1 MNEWG
6 QLLPLALTIALSPLP
21 LAGLLLILLAPDGFK
36 AAAGFSI
43 GWFLGVLFSATLLA
57 LLSSLL
63 PHDRSVGTST
73 LQVAVPL
80 LLGIAL
86 IVLGL
91 VQWHDRPQ
99 RGAEVPLPR
108 WLNALD
114 RLTPARATIIGV
126 GYAAFRPK
134 NLVMAAAAG
143 VVILG
148 AHSDPTG
155 ILISVAVFTALASI
169 TMLGP
174 VIAYAFGG
182 TAVREK
188 LVHLR
193 GWLVRNMPLITVV
206 TVLVL
211 GAFLVLAGLAAWFG
225 QLLGC
230 AHVLH
235 PLPCL
240 LPTPA

>member
-1 MNEWG
+1 MSEWG

-21 LAGLLLILLAPDGFK
+21 LAALLLMLLAPGGFR

-43 GWFLGVLFSATLLA
+43 GWFLGVLLSATLLA

-63 PHDRSVGTST
+63 PHDRGAGSSL
-73 LQVAVPL
+73 LQVVVPL
-80 LLGIAL
+80 LLGSAL
-86 IVLGL
+86 IVLGI
-91 VQWHDRPQ
+91 VQWHDRPS
-99 RGAEVPLPR
+99 RGADVPLPR
-108 WLNALD
+108 WLSALD
-114 RLTPARATIIGV
+114 RLTPGRATIIGV

-148 AHSDPTG
+148 AHADPTG
-155 ILISVAVFTALASI
+155 IVISVAVFTALASI

-174 VIAYAFGG
+174 VVAYAFGG
-182 TAVREK
+182 QAVRGK
-188 LVHLR
+188 LARLR
-193 GWLVRNMPLITVV
+193 EWLVRNMPLITVA

-225 QLLGC
+225 QLLG
-230 AHVLH
+230 
-235 PLPCL
+235 
-240 LPTPA
+240 

>member
-21 LAGLLLILLAPDGFK
+21 LAALLLMLLAPDGFK

-43 GWFLGVLFSATLLA
+43 GWFVGVLLSATLLA

-63 PHDRSVGTST
+63 PHDRSAGTRA

-80 LLGIAL
+80 VLGIGL
-86 IVLGL
+86 IALGL
-91 VQWHDRPQ
+91 VQWHDRP
-99 RGAEVPLPR
+99 RGGVEVPLPR

-114 RLTPARATIIGV
+114 RLTPTRATILGV

-148 AHSDPTG
+148 AHTDPTG
-155 ILISVAVFTALASI
+155 IVFSVALFTALASI

-174 VIAYAFGG
+174 VLAYAFGG
-182 TAVREK
+182 AKVRLR
-188 LVHLR
+188 LVRLR
-193 GWLVRNMPLITVV
+193 VWLVRNMPLITVI
-206 TVLVL
+206 TVLLL
-211 GAFLVLAGLAAWFG
+211 GVFLVFTGLSEG
-225 QLLGC
+225 LRQTLL
-230 AHVLH
+230 
-235 PLPCL
+235 
-240 LPTPA
+240 

>member
-21 LAGLLLILLAPDGFK
+21 LAALLLMLLAPDGFK
-36 AAAGFSI
+36 AAVGFSI

-63 PHDRSVGTST
+63 PHDRGSGSRA

-86 IVLGL
+86 LVLGI
-91 VQWHDRPQ
+91 VQWHDRPS
-99 RGAEVPLPR
+99 RGADVPLPR
-108 WLNALD
+108 WLSALD

-148 AHSDPTG
+148 AHADPTG
-155 ILISVAVFTALASI
+155 IVISVAVFAALASI

-174 VIAYAFGG
+174 VLAYAFGG
-182 TAVREK
+182 AAVHGRLARLRE
-188 LVHLR
+188 
-193 GWLVRNMPLITVV
+193 WLVRNMPTITVI
-206 TVLVL
+206 TVLLL
-211 GAFLVLAGLAAWFG
+211 GVFLVLAGLAAWSG
-225 QLLGC
+225 QLL
-230 AHVLH
+230 A
-235 PLPCL
+235 
-240 LPTPA
+240 

>member
-1 MNEWG
+1 MNELG

-63 PHDRSVGTST
+63 PHDRSAGSRT

-99 RGAEVPLPR
+99 RGTEVPLPR
-108 WLNALD
+108 WLSALD
-114 RLTPARATIIGV
+114 RLTPVRATIIGV

-148 AHSDPTG
+148 AHTDPRG
-155 ILISVAVFTALASI
+155 IVFSVALFTALASI

-174 VIAYAFGG
+174 VLAYAFGG
-182 TAVREK
+182 PAVREK
-188 LVHLR
+188 LVRLR
-193 GWLVRNMPLITVV
+193 GWLVLNMPVITVV
-206 TVLVL
+206 TVLLL
-211 GAFLVLAGLAAWFG
+211 GVFLVLAGLAQLAG
-225 QLLGC
+225 QLLR
-230 AHVLH
+230 
-235 PLPCL
+235 
-240 LPTPA
+240 

>member
-1 MNEWG
+1 MGEWG

-21 LAGLLLILLAPDGFK
+21 LAALLLMLLAPGGFR

-43 GWFLGVLFSATLLA
+43 GWFVGVLIAATLLA

-63 PHDRSVGTST
+63 PHDRGAGSGV
-73 LQVAVPL
+73 LQVVVPL
-80 LLGIAL
+80 LLGVAL
-86 IVLGL
+86 IVLGI

-99 RGAEVPLPR
+99 PGVEVPLPR
-108 WLNALD
+108 WLTALD
-114 RLTPARATIIGV
+114 RLTPVRATIIGV

-148 AHSDPTG
+148 AHADPTA
-155 ILISVAVFTALASI
+155 IVLSVAVFTALASI

-174 VIAYAFGG
+174 VLAYAFGG
-182 TAVREK
+182 AAVRVR
-188 LVHLR
+188 LARLR
-193 GWLVRNMPLITVV
+193 EWLVRNMPTITVI

-211 GAFLVLAGLAAWFG
+211 GVFLVLAGLGA
-225 QLLGC
+225 LLTPL
-230 AHVLH
+230 VL
-235 PLPCL
+235 
-240 LPTPA
+240 

>member
-1 MNEWG
+1 MSEWG

-21 LAGLLLILLAPDGFK
+21 LAALLLMLLAPGGFR

-43 GWFLGVLFSATLLA
+43 GWFLGVLLSATLLA

-63 PHDRSVGTST
+63 PHDRGAGSSL
-73 LQVAVPL
+73 LQVVVPL
-80 LLGIAL
+80 LLGSAL
-86 IVLGL
+86 IVLGI
-91 VQWHDRPQ
+91 VQWHDRPS
-99 RGAEVPLPR
+99 RGADVPLPR
-108 WLNALD
+108 WLSALD
-114 RLTPARATIIGV
+114 RLTPGRATIIGV

-148 AHSDPTG
+148 AHADPTE
-155 ILISVAVFTALASI
+155 IVISVAVFTALASI

-174 VIAYAFGG
+174 VFAYAFGG
-182 TAVREK
+182 QAVRGRLER
-188 LVHLR
+188 LR
-193 GWLVRNMPLITVV
+193 EWLVRNMPLITVV

-225 QLLGC
+225 QLG
-230 AHVLH
+230 
-235 PLPCL
+235 
-240 LPTPA
+240 

>member
-1 MNEWG
+1 MGEWG

-21 LAGLLLILLAPDGFK
+21 LAGLLLMLLAPDGFK

-43 GWFLGVLFSATLLA
+43 GWFLGVLMSATLLA

-63 PHDRSVGTST
+63 PHDRSAGTRA
-73 LQVAVPL
+73 LQVTVPL
-80 LLGIAL
+80 VLGVAL

-91 VQWHDRPQ
+91 VQWHDRPA

-114 RLTPARATIIGV
+114 RLSPARATIIGV

-155 ILISVAVFTALASI
+155 ILLSVALFTALASI

-174 VIAYAFGG
+174 VLAYAFGG
-182 TAVREK
+182 PRVRA
-188 LVHLR
+188 
-193 GWLVRNMPLITVV
+193 WLVRLRMWLVQHMPLITVV
-206 TVLVL
+206 TVLLL
-211 GAFLVLAGLAAWFG
+211 GVFLVLAGLSALAG
-225 QLLGC
+225 QLLGWR
-230 AHVLH
+230 A
-235 PLPCL
+235 
-240 LPTPA
+240 

>member
-63 PHDRSVGTST
+63 PHDRSVGTRT

-148 AHSDPTG
+148 AHSEPTG
-155 ILISVAVFTALASI
+155 IVISVAVFTALASI

-182 TAVREK
+182 PGVREK
-188 LVHLR
+188 LVRLR
-193 GWLVRNMPLITVV
+193 AWLVRNMPVITVI
-206 TVLVL
+206 TVLLL
-211 GAFLVLAGLAAWFG
+211 GVFLVLVGLGEWAG
-225 QLLGC
+225 QLFR
-230 AHVLH
+230 
-235 PLPCL
+235 
-240 LPTPA
+240 

>member
-1 MNEWG
+1 MSEWG

-21 LAGLLLILLAPDGFK
+21 LAALLLMLLAPDGFK
-36 AAAGFSI
+36 SAVGFSI
-43 GWFLGVLFSATLLA
+43 GWFLGVLLSATLLA

-63 PHDRSVGTST
+63 PHDRGPGSRA

-80 LLGIAL
+80 VLGIAL
-86 IVLGL
+86 IVLGV
-91 VQWHDRPQ
+91 VQWHDRPS

-108 WLNALD
+108 WLSALD

-148 AHSDPTG
+148 AHADPTG

-174 VIAYAFGG
+174 VLAYAFGG
-182 TAVREK
+182 AAVRGR
-188 LVHLR
+188 LVRLR
-193 GWLVRNMPLITVV
+193 EWLIRNMPTITVI
-206 TVLVL
+206 TVLLL
-211 GAFLVLAGLAAWFG
+211 GAFLVLAGLVAQFA
-225 QLLGC
+225 
-230 AHVLH
+230 
-235 PLPCL
+235 
-240 LPTPA
+240 PTIRLT

>member
-63 PHDRSVGTST
+63 PHDRSAGTRT

-91 VQWHDRPQ
+91 VQWHDRP
-99 RGAEVPLPR
+99 RPDAEVPLPR
-108 WLNALD
+108 WLSALD

-155 ILISVAVFTALASI
+155 IVVSVALFTALASI

-174 VIAYAFGG
+174 VLAYAFGG
-182 TAVREK
+182 PAVREK
-188 LVHLR
+188 LVRLR
-193 GWLVRNMPLITVV
+193 GWLVRNMPVITVI
-206 TVLVL
+206 TVLLL
-211 GAFLVLAGLAAWFG
+211 GVFLVLAGLSEYAG
-225 QLLGC
+225 QLLR
-230 AHVLH
+230 
-235 PLPCL
+235 
-240 LPTPA
+240 

>member
-1 MNEWG
+1 MNEWT

-63 PHDRSVGTST
+63 PHDRSAGTRT

-91 VQWHDRPQ
+91 VQWHDRP
-99 RGAEVPLPR
+99 RRDAEVPLPR
-108 WLNALD
+108 WLSALD

-155 ILISVAVFTALASI
+155 IVVSVALFTALASI
-169 TMLGP
+169 TMLSP
-174 VIAYAFGG
+174 VLAYAFGG
-182 TAVREK
+182 PAVREK
-188 LVHLR
+188 LVRLR
-193 GWLVRNMPLITVV
+193 GWLVRNMPVITVI
-206 TVLVL
+206 TVLLL
-211 GAFLVLAGLAAWFG
+211 GVFLVLAGLSEYAG
-225 QLLGC
+225 QLLR
-230 AHVLH
+230 
-235 PLPCL
+235 
-240 LPTPA
+240 

>member
-1 MNEWG
+1 MSEWG

-21 LAGLLLILLAPDGFK
+21 LAALLLMLLAPGGFR

-43 GWFLGVLFSATLLA
+43 GWFMGVLLSATLLA

-63 PHDRSVGTST
+63 PHDRGAGSSL
-73 LQVAVPL
+73 LQVVVPL
-80 LLGIAL
+80 LLGSAL
-86 IVLGL
+86 IVLGI
-91 VQWHDRPQ
+91 VQWHDRPS
-99 RGAEVPLPR
+99 RGADVPLPR
-108 WLNALD
+108 WLSALD
-114 RLTPARATIIGV
+114 RLTPGRATIIGV

-148 AHSDPTG
+148 AHADPTE
-155 ILISVAVFTALASI
+155 IVISVAVFTALASI

-174 VIAYAFGG
+174 VFAYAFGG
-182 TAVREK
+182 QAVRGRLER
-188 LVHLR
+188 LR
-193 GWLVRNMPLITVV
+193 EWLVRNMPLITVV

-225 QLLGC
+225 QLLG
-230 AHVLH
+230 
-235 PLPCL
+235 
-240 LPTPA
+240 

>member
-1 MNEWG
+1 MSEWG

-21 LAGLLLILLAPDGFK
+21 LAALLLMLLAPGGFR

-43 GWFLGVLFSATLLA
+43 GWFLGVLLSATLLA

-63 PHDRSVGTST
+63 PHDRGAGSSL
-73 LQVAVPL
+73 LQVVVPL
-80 LLGIAL
+80 LLGSAL
-86 IVLGL
+86 IVLGI
-91 VQWHDRPQ
+91 VQWHDRPS
-99 RGAEVPLPR
+99 RGADVPLPR
-108 WLNALD
+108 WLSALD
-114 RLTPARATIIGV
+114 RLTPGRATIIGV

-148 AHSDPTG
+148 AHADPTG
-155 ILISVAVFTALASI
+155 IVISVAVFTALASI

-174 VIAYAFGG
+174 VFAYAFGG
-182 TAVREK
+182 QAVRGRLER
-188 LVHLR
+188 LR
-193 GWLVRNMPLITVV
+193 EWLVRNMPLITVA

-225 QLLGC
+225 QLLG
-230 AHVLH
+230 
-235 PLPCL
+235 
-240 LPTPA
+240 

>member
-1 MNEWG
+1 MGEWG

-21 LAGLLLILLAPDGFK
+21 LAALLLMLLAPGGFR

-43 GWFLGVLFSATLLA
+43 GWFVGVLIAATLLA

-63 PHDRSVGTST
+63 PHDRGAGSGV
-73 LQVAVPL
+73 LQGVVPL
-80 LLGIAL
+80 LLGAAL
-86 IVLGL
+86 IVLGI
-91 VQWHDRPQ
+91 VRWHDRPQ
-99 RGAEVPLPR
+99 PGVEVPLPR
-108 WLNALD
+108 WLTALD

-148 AHSDPTG
+148 AHADPTA
-155 ILISVAVFTALASI
+155 IVFSVAVFTALASI

-174 VIAYAFGG
+174 VFAYAFGG
-182 TAVREK
+182 EAVRGR
-188 LVHLR
+188 LVRLR
-193 GWLVRNMPLITVV
+193 EWLVRNMPTITVI

-211 GAFLVLAGLAAWFG
+211 GVFLVLAGLGA
-225 QLLGC
+225 LL
-230 AHVLH
+230 APLVL
-235 PLPCL
+235 
-240 LPTPA
+240 

>member
-1 MNEWG
+1 VNEWG

-21 LAGLLLILLAPDGFK
+21 LAGLLLMLLAPDGFK

-63 PHDRSVGTST
+63 PHDRSAGTRV
-73 LQVAVPL
+73 LQVVVPI
-80 LLGIAL
+80 LLGVAL

-99 RGAEVPLPR
+99 GGAVVPLPR
-108 WLNALD
+108 WLSALD
-114 RLTPARATIIGV
+114 RLSPARATIIGV

-155 ILISVAVFTALASI
+155 IVISVAVFTALASI

-174 VIAYAFGG
+174 VLAYAFGG
-182 TAVREK
+182 PAVRER
-188 LVHLR
+188 LVRLR
-193 GWLVRNMPLITVV
+193 GWLVRNMPVITVI

-211 GAFLVLAGLAAWFG
+211 GVFLVLTGLAQLAG
-225 QLLGC
+225 QLLG
-230 AHVLH
+230 
-235 PLPCL
+235 
-240 LPTPA
+240 

>member
-63 PHDRSVGTST
+63 PHDRSAGTRT

-99 RGAEVPLPR
+99 RDAEVPLPR
-108 WLNALD
+108 WLSALD

-155 ILISVAVFTALASI
+155 IVVSVALFTALASI

-174 VIAYAFGG
+174 VLAYAFGG
-182 TAVREK
+182 PAVREK
-188 LVHLR
+188 LVRLR
-193 GWLVRNMPLITVV
+193 GWLVRNMPVITVI
-206 TVLVL
+206 TVLLL
-211 GAFLVLAGLAAWFG
+211 GVFLVLAGLSEYAG
-225 QLLGC
+225 QLLR
-230 AHVLH
+230 
-235 PLPCL
+235 
-240 LPTPA
+240 

>member
-1 MNEWG
+1 MGEWG

-21 LAGLLLILLAPDGFK
+21 LAALLLMLLAPGGFR

-43 GWFLGVLFSATLLA
+43 GWFVGVLIAATLLA

-63 PHDRSVGTST
+63 PHDRGAGSGV
-73 LQVAVPL
+73 LQGVLPL
-80 LLGIAL
+80 LLGVAL
-86 IVLGL
+86 IVLGI

-99 RGAEVPLPR
+99 RGVEVPLPR
-108 WLNALD
+108 WLSALD

-148 AHSDPTG
+148 AHADPTA
-155 ILISVAVFTALASI
+155 IVLSVAVFTALASI

-174 VIAYAFGG
+174 VLAYAFGG
-182 TAVREK
+182 VAVRGR
-188 LVHLR
+188 LVRLR
-193 GWLVRNMPLITVV
+193 EWLVRNMPTITVI

-211 GAFLVLAGLAAWFG
+211 GIFLVLAGLGA
-225 QLLGC
+225 LLS
-230 AHVLH
+230 
-235 PLPCL
+235 PLVF
-240 LPTPA
+240 

>member
-1 MNEWG
+1 MSEWG

-63 PHDRSVGTST
+63 PHDRSAGTRT

-80 LLGIAL
+80 LLGLAL

-99 RGAEVPLPR
+99 RGTEVPLPR
-108 WLNALD
+108 WLTALD
-114 RLTPARATIIGV
+114 RLTPVRATIIGV

-155 ILISVAVFTALASI
+155 ILFSVAVFTALASI

-174 VIAYAFGG
+174 VLAYAFGG
-182 TAVREK
+182 PAVRGK
-188 LVHLR
+188 LVRLR
-193 GWLVRNMPLITVV
+193 GWLVRNMPVITVI
-206 TVLVL
+206 TVLLL
-211 GAFLVLAGLAAWFG
+211 GVFLVLVGLGQWAG
-225 QLLGC
+225 QLLR
-230 AHVLH
+230 
-235 PLPCL
+235 
-240 LPTPA
+240 

>member
-21 LAGLLLILLAPDGFK
+21 LAALLLMLLAPDGFK

-43 GWFLGVLFSATLLA
+43 GWFLGVLLSATLLA
-57 LLSSLL
+57 VLSSLL
-63 PHDRSVGTST
+63 PHDRSAGTRM

-80 LLGIAL
+80 LLGVSL

-99 RGAEVPLPR
+99 RGVEVPLPR

-114 RLTPARATIIGV
+114 RLTPVRATIIGV

-148 AHSDPTG
+148 AHTDPTG
-155 ILISVAVFTALASI
+155 IVFSVALFTALASI

-174 VIAYAFGG
+174 VLAYAFGG
-182 TAVREK
+182 PSVRAR
-188 LVHLR
+188 LVRLR
-193 GWLVRNMPLITVV
+193 GWLVRNMPVITVI
-206 TVLVL
+206 TVLLL
-211 GAFLVLAGLAAWFG
+211 GVFLVLAGLSQWAG
-225 QLLGC
+225 Q
-230 AHVLH
+230 VFR
-235 PLPCL
+235 
-240 LPTPA
+240 

>member
-21 LAGLLLILLAPDGFK
+21 LAALLLMLLAPGGFR

-43 GWFLGVLFSATLLA
+43 GWFVGVLLAATLLA

-63 PHDRSVGTST
+63 PHDRAGGTRV
-73 LQVAVPL
+73 LQVMVPL

-86 IVLGL
+86 IVLGI
-91 VQWHDRPQ
+91 VQWHDRPT

-108 WLNALD
+108 WLSALD
-114 RLTPARATIIGV
+114 RLTPARATMIGV

-148 AHSDPTG
+148 AHADPAG
-155 ILISVAVFTALASI
+155 IAISVAVFTALASI

-174 VIAYAFGG
+174 VVAYAFGG
-182 TAVREK
+182 TAVRGRLER
-188 LVHLR
+188 LR
-193 GWLVRNMPLITVV
+193 EWLVRNMPTIAVL
-206 TVLVL
+206 TVLLL
-211 GAFLVLAGLAAWFG
+211 GVFLVLAGLAAWLAPG
-225 QLLGC
+225 
-230 AHVLH
+230 
-235 PLPCL
+235 LP
-240 LPTPA
+240 

>member
-1 MNEWG
+1 MSEWG

-21 LAGLLLILLAPDGFK
+21 LAALLLMLLAPGGFR

-43 GWFLGVLFSATLLA
+43 GWFLGVLLSATLLA

-63 PHDRSVGTST
+63 PHDRGAGSSL
-73 LQVAVPL
+73 LQVVVPL
-80 LLGIAL
+80 LLGSAL
-86 IVLGL
+86 IVLGI
-91 VQWHDRPQ
+91 VQWHDRPS
-99 RGAEVPLPR
+99 RGADVPLPR
-108 WLNALD
+108 WLSALD
-114 RLTPARATIIGV
+114 RLTPGRATIIGV

-148 AHSDPTG
+148 AHADPTE
-155 ILISVAVFTALASI
+155 IVISVAVFTALASI

-174 VIAYAFGG
+174 VFAYAFGG
-182 TAVREK
+182 QAVRGRLER
-188 LVHLR
+188 LR
-193 GWLVRNMPLITVV
+193 EWLVRNMPLITVV

-225 QLLGC
+225 QLLG
-230 AHVLH
+230 
-235 PLPCL
+235 
-240 LPTPA
+240 

>member
-1 MNEWG
+1 MDEWG

-21 LAGLLLILLAPDGFK
+21 LAALLLMLLAPGGFR

-43 GWFLGVLFSATLLA
+43 GWFVGVLIAATMLA

-63 PHDRSVGTST
+63 PHDRAGGSRA
-73 LQVAVPL
+73 LQAAVPL

-86 IVLGL
+86 IVLGI
-91 VQWHDRPQ
+91 VQWHDRPR
-99 RGAEVPLPR
+99 RGTEVPLPR
-108 WLNALD
+108 WLSALD
-114 RLTPARATIIGV
+114 RLTPARATMIGV

-148 AHSDPTG
+148 AHADPAG
-155 ILISVAVFTALASI
+155 ILVSVAVFTALASI

-182 TAVREK
+182 AAVRGRLER
-188 LVHLR
+188 LR
-193 GWLVRNMPLITVV
+193 EWLVRNMPLITVV
-206 TVLVL
+206 TVLLL
-211 GAFLVLAGLAAWFG
+211 GAFLILAGLVAWVGPQFG
-225 QLLGC
+225 W
-230 AHVLH
+230 A
-235 PLPCL
+235 
-240 LPTPA
+240 

>member
-1 MNEWG
+1 MSEWG

-21 LAGLLLILLAPDGFK
+21 LAALLLMLLAPGGFR

-43 GWFLGVLFSATLLA
+43 GWFVGVLLAATLLA

-63 PHDRSVGTST
+63 PHDRAAGSSL
-73 LQVAVPL
+73 LQVVVPL

-86 IVLGL
+86 IVLGI
-91 VQWHDRPQ
+91 VQWHDRPS

-108 WLNALD
+108 WLSALD
-114 RLTPARATIIGV
+114 RLTPTRATIIGV

-148 AHSDPTG
+148 AHADPTEVVF
-155 ILISVAVFTALASI
+155 SVAVFTALASI

-174 VIAYAFGG
+174 VVAYAFGG
-182 TAVREK
+182 QAVRGK
-188 LVHLR
+188 LARLR
-193 GWLVRNMPLITVV
+193 EWLVRNMPLITVV
-206 TVLVL
+206 TVLLL
-211 GAFLVLAGLAAWFG
+211 GVFLVLAGLAAWFG
-225 QLLGC
+225 QLLG
-230 AHVLH
+230 
-235 PLPCL
+235 
-240 LPTPA
+240 

>member
-1 MNEWG
+1 VNEWG

-21 LAGLLLILLAPDGFK
+21 LAALLLMLLAPDGFK

-43 GWFLGVLFSATLLA
+43 GWFLGVLLSATVLA
-57 LLSSLL
+57 VLSSLL
-63 PHDRSVGTST
+63 PHDRSAGTRM

-80 LLGIAL
+80 LLGVAL

-99 RGAEVPLPR
+99 RGVEVPLPR

-114 RLTPARATIIGV
+114 RLTPVRATIIGV

-148 AHSDPTG
+148 AHTDPTG
-155 ILISVAVFTALASI
+155 IVFSVALFTALASI

-174 VIAYAFGG
+174 VLAYAFGG
-182 TAVREK
+182 PAVRAK
-188 LVHLR
+188 LVRLR
-193 GWLVRNMPLITVV
+193 GWLVRNMPVITVI
-206 TVLVL
+206 TVLLL
-211 GAFLVLAGLAAWFG
+211 GVFLVLAGLSQWAG
-225 QLLGC
+225 QLFG
-230 AHVLH
+230 
-235 PLPCL
+235 
-240 LPTPA
+240 

>member
-1 MNEWG
+1 MTEWG
-6 QLLPLALTIALSPLP
+6 QLLPLALTIAISPLP
-21 LAGLLLILLAPDGFK
+21 LAALLLLLLSPDGFK

-43 GWFLGVLFSATLLA
+43 GWFVGVALSATLLA
-57 LLSSLL
+57 VLSSLL
-63 PHDRSVGTST
+63 PHDRSAGTRV

-80 LLGIAL
+80 LLGLGL

-91 VQWHDRPQ
+91 VQWHDRPS
-99 RGAEVPLPR
+99 RGTDVPLPR
-108 WLNALD
+108 WLTALD

-155 ILISVAVFTALASI
+155 IIISVGVFTALASI
-169 TMLGP
+169 TMLAP
-174 VIAYAFGG
+174 VLAYAFGG
-182 TAVREK
+182 VAVRGRLTRLREW
-188 LVHLR
+188 LVH
-193 GWLVRNMPLITVV
+193 NMPLITVF

-211 GAFLVLAGLAAWFG
+211 GVFLVLVALGTVAG
-225 QLLGC
+225 QLLG
-230 AHVLH
+230 
-235 PLPCL
+235 
-240 LPTPA
+240 

>member
-1 MNEWG
+1 MSEWG

-21 LAGLLLILLAPDGFK
+21 LAALLLMLLAPGGFR

-43 GWFLGVLFSATLLA
+43 GWFLGVLLSATLLA

-63 PHDRSVGTST
+63 PHDRGAGSSL
-73 LQVAVPL
+73 LQVVVPL
-80 LLGIAL
+80 LLGSAL
-86 IVLGL
+86 IVLGI
-91 VQWHDRPQ
+91 VQWHDRPS
-99 RGAEVPLPR
+99 RGADVPLPR
-108 WLNALD
+108 WLSALD
-114 RLTPARATIIGV
+114 RLTPGRATIIGV

-148 AHSDPTG
+148 AHADPTE
-155 ILISVAVFTALASI
+155 IVISVAVFTALASI

-174 VIAYAFGG
+174 VFAYAFGG
-182 TAVREK
+182 QAVRGRLER
-188 LVHLR
+188 LR
-193 GWLVRNMPLITVV
+193 EWLVRNIPLITVV

-225 QLLGC
+225 QLLG
-230 AHVLH
+230 
-235 PLPCL
+235 
-240 LPTPA
+240 